1 MEAGSM
7 DDTCPC
13 CGREYAFAVP
23 SRIAY
28 FKQGEFYRC
37 SHYGRVY
44 FHRIALE
51 QAAHRGAQA

>member
-1 MEAGSM
+1 M